1 MGLSQSALVSVRGS
15 LPEGFHAD
23 VESQECCGKWR
34 LERKQITA
42 YAGAVRWPRLV
53 SAASSVQRGRRE
65 TMQSVHCRCRCNC
78 SEGSRPWRRQNACQ
92 HRRRSEWFQRQAA
105 QGSPSSKQQAA
116 ASASRAYYGLRS
128 TVYRCAGSR
137 AALALA
143 RLTAWTLGRGRLLNV
158 PQVGQAT
165 LDSAREEPGRL
176 AAAASRRAS
185 SVRTSLSGLRCAALS
200 AEDCAERKSFQPSGS
215 RWRFDPAS
223 TVLSCEW
230 SAAPQTAF
238 VHRVVR
244 RTHSSRA
251 LSSTSQD
258 CTPWSP
264 PATCHLHLPLRC
276 PSARRRPVVRPML
289 LRGQPRV
296 CRCSRH

>member
-1 MGLSQSALVSVRGS
+1 MVS
-15 LPEGFHAD
+15 E
-23 VESQECCGKWR
+23 
-34 LERKQITA
+34 
-42 YAGAVRWPRLV
+42 AG
-53 SAASSVQRGRRE
+53 
-65 TMQSVHCRCRCNC
+65 
-78 SEGSRPWRRQNACQ
+78 GSRLAEQ
-92 HRRRSEWFQRQAA
+92 QAA
-105 QGSPSSKQQAA
+105 SSKQQAQA
-116 ASASRAYYGLRS
+116 GPA
-128 TVYRCAGSR
+128 TVYRCAGSW
-137 AALALA
+137 AAIALA

-185 SVRTSLSGLRCAALS
+185 SGRVSVDCAALRCAVSGGLCGARKLPTFWKSLALRS
-200 AEDCAERKSFQPSGS
+200 SF
-215 RWRFDPAS
+215 D
-223 TVLSCEW
+223 VLSCEW

-276 PSARRRPVVRPML
+276 SSARRRPVVRPML